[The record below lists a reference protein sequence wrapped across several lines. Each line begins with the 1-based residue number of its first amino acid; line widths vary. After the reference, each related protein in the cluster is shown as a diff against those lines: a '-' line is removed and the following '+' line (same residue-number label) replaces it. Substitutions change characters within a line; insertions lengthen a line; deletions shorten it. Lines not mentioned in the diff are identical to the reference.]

1 MVLLAYCVVESID
14 SGSLSLLDSEQRQAA
29 IPFSGQL
36 CQSVDYRR
44 RDYGNRRFAA
54 AGGRF
59 SAGHDMNI
67 NSYRRVDDVRW
78 RVAVEVSL
86 FHAAIFE
93 CDRARQLSY
102 TETYPSLK
110 LT

>member
-1 MVLLAYCVVESID
+1 MTPLPLLNTHE
-14 SGSLSLLDSEQRQAA
+14 RQAA
-29 IPFSGQL
+29 ITFSGQL

-59 SAGHDMNI
+59 SAGHDVNI
-67 NSYRRVDDVRW
+67 DSYRRVDDVRR

-93 CDRARQLSY
+93 CDGARQLSY
-102 TETYPSLK
+102 AETYPSLK
-110 LT
+110 LTFDR